1 MHVAILRQRKKIVSF
16 VAVSILILNIFF
28 NFLQPLESLL
38 FNVIRLPLTVH
49 NYLTREMM
57 SVISYR
63 ILARQNKVLRDEFDQ
78 LQSKIIESDEILQEN
93 KRLRE
98 LLDFKEESVFSLVS
112 VRVIA
117 KDNYFGNQIIV
128 VNRGRNSDIK
138 KDQAVITN
146 LGLVGKIVQ
155 VKSNV
160 SKAML
165 INNPN
170 LSVAVVI
177 QGSRQQGLLQGSFH
191 GKCKIRYLDSDAKIQ
206 KGDVVVTSG
215 LGGMFPKGI
224 TAGRI
229 ISVNREIGEDL
240 QYAILKPEVDLSRI
254 EEVFVIAR

>member
-1 MHVAILRQRKKIVSF
+1 VAILRQRKKIFSF
-16 VAVSILILNIFF
+16 VSISILILNIFF

-49 NYLTREMM
+49 NYLTREMT

-63 ILARQNKVLRDEFDQ
+63 ILAKQNKAFKDEFAQ
-78 LQSKIIESDEILQEN
+78 LRSKIIKSDEALEEN
-93 KRLRE
+93 ERLRR

-112 VRVIA
+112 AQVLA
-117 KDNYFGNQIIV
+117 KDNYLGNQIIV
-128 VNRGRNSDIK
+128 INRGRSSNIK

-160 SKAML
+160 SKVML

-177 QGSRQQGLLQGSFH
+177 QNSRQQGLLQGSFH
-191 GKCKIRYLDSDAKIQ
+191 GKCKIRYLDSDAAIQ

-215 LGGMFPKGI
+215 LGGMFSKGI
-224 TAGRI
+224 MVGRI
-229 ISVNREIGEDL
+229 VSTDHEIGEDL

-254 EEVFVIAR
+254 EEVFVIVR